1 VPPPAKRV
9 AVTLLIFGALYAFYA
24 ATFDFRN
31 LTDTLLHSRQT
42 ETLVLHGTVDLSGQR
57 LLPAEFA
64 FHRDGHVYSE
74 FGVGISVVSAPLYAI
89 PARLGAS
96 RRFMAGFTAI
106 AFVAAAAVVL
116 YRVLLRLVPAAL
128 AGLATVVFALGTP
141 MWPVATTALH
151 EHSAVALAQSVGLAG
166 LFSRSRWAPVV
177 AGIGFGT
184 ATFVRPTEA
193 IVAASVGLF
202 YLLRERGRV
211 LAFAAGAILPVAG
224 LLIQNRWLWGN
235 WLAGGYANNPEGFH
249 GNVPSALFGLL
260 FSWWRGLF
268 VYTPVL
274 VLGLI
279 GWLIALRRP
288 RGFVEERMVL
298 LGVTSVA
305 MIGLYSL
312 WTEWWGGT
320 SQYGYRFLLEI
331 VPFLVVLGAFA
342 VHRMPRLRRAAFVL
356 AALSIINMAFGMAP
370 NRFAWD
376 GVKFPSRFGDS
387 PIGQAWIVFAHRPA
401 GSILRLAGVAVIAAV
416 MVWAGRYISTSRS
429 PSPEPAAV

>member
-1 VPPPAKRV
+1 VPPIKRF

-31 LTDTLLHSRQT
+31 LTDTNLHSRQT

-64 FHRDGHVYSE
+64 FHHDGHVYSE
-74 FGVGISVVSAPLYAI
+74 FGVGISVVSAPLYAL

-96 RRFMAGFTAI
+96 RRFMAGFAAI

-116 YRVLLRLVPAAL
+116 HRILLRLVPATL
-128 AGLATVVFALGTP
+128 AGLATIVFALGTP
-141 MWPVATTALH
+141 MWPIATTALH
-151 EHSAVALAQSVGLAG
+151 EHSAVALAQAVGLAG
-166 LFSRSRWAPVV
+166 LFSRSRWAPIV

-193 IVAASVGLF
+193 IVVALVGLF
-202 YLLRERGRV
+202 YLIRERPRV

-235 WLAGGYANNPEGFH
+235 WLTGGYANNPAGFH

-274 VLGLI
+274 VLGFI
-279 GWLIALRRP
+279 GWFIAFRRP
-288 RGFVEERMVL
+288 RGFIEERMVL
-298 LGVTSVA
+298 LGVISVA
-305 MIGLYSL
+305 MIGLYSR

-331 VPFLVVLGAFA
+331 VAFLVVLGAYA
-342 VHRMPRLRRAAFVL
+342 VHRMPRLRRVAFVL
-356 AALSIINMAFGMAP
+356 AALSIVNMAFGMAP

-376 GVKFPSRFGDS
+376 GVKFPHRFVDS

-401 GSILRLAGVAVIAAV
+401 GSILRLMGVAALAGVVV
-416 MVWAGRYISTSRS
+416 GGSRRLSARSS
-429 PSPEPAAV
+429 P